1 MFPSLNFQHFRSIFW
16 GKNLGIVD
24 GNRWFTVGETDLF
37 IDFNSYNYRIKKK
50 IRGFLIVLGET
61 GNQKKKIGNTVTNQ
75 NQLICPRKCFWWI
88 ICFFYRNISWIFLGE
103 TGNKQQKTL
112 DVLFFLAVKVAELW
126 NFAADFFSFPKDA
139 IIPSVKIY

>member
-1 MFPSLNFQHFRSIFW
+1 MGIDDSRWGKPTYSSILIHTIIELKKKSVDFLLFW
-16 GKNLGIVD
+16 GKPG
-24 GNRWFTVGETDLF
+24 T
-37 IDFNSYNYRIKKK
+37 KKK
-50 IRGFLIVLGET
+50 RLVIQLPTKTNSFALENAFGESF
-61 GNQKKKIGNTVTNQ
+61 V
-75 NQLICPRKCFWWI
+75 
-88 ICFFYRNISWIFLGE
+88 FFYRNISWIFLGE